1 MPREKSTNLSQFN
14 DYVGSGLAYPVGMDI
29 RGNFALSSDA
39 ENIEESINIILRT
52 NLGERVYRE
61 DFGSRLSELSFEP
74 VNSETLLKTR
84 LYVEEALS
92 RWEPRIK
99 LKKVIAEP
107 NSEKNTI
114 NIKIIY
120 QIKNSPDINSM
131 IYPFYLQ
138 NNK

>member
-1 MPREKSTNLSQFN
+1 MLKREPDNIY

-29 RGNFALSSDA
+29 RGNFKISSDA
-39 ENIEESINIILRT
+39 TSIEESIDIILRT
-52 NLGERVYRE
+52 NLGERVYRP

-84 LYVEEALS
+84 SYVEEALS

-107 NSEKNTI
+107 NSEKNV
-114 NIKIIY
+114 IKIEIIY
-120 QIKNSPDINSM
+120 QIKHSPDINSM

>member
-1 MPREKSTNLSQFN
+1 MPRNELNNNDTK
-14 DYVGSGLAYPVGMDI
+14 DYVGSGLAYPISTDI
-29 RGNFALSSDA
+29 RGNFRLSSDFV
-39 ENIEESINIILRT
+39 NIEESIDIILRT
-52 NLGERVYRE
+52 NLGERVYRP

-74 VNSETLLKTR
+74 VNSETLLKIR
-84 LYVEEALS
+84 LYVEEALG

-114 NIKIIY
+114 SIEIIY
-120 QIKNSPDINSM
+120 QIKDSPDLNSM

-138 NNK
+138 NNN